1 LKLIQNSG
9 VEVIFFILEE
19 SKMQKASSFSVLM
32 SALAFLVVGGTQH
45 ALAQGAFP
53 QKEVTIVVPFNPGGA
68 SDMTA
73 RIIAKGMEAELGKPV
88 VVVNKAG
95 GSGGVGMSMVAR
107 SAADG
112 YTISYIPVELVMH
125 KALKLSDLVPE
136 AFDFIGQTTM
146 VPAAL
151 TVPADAPYNSVS
163 EFITYAKANPGKVR
177 VGNSGAGSIWHI
189 AASALEINQK
199 IKFNHIPFEGAAPA
213 VTALMGK
220 HIEAVTVNSGEV
232 KAGVD
237 AGKLKILA
245 IMTPERDPAFPKVP
259 TLIESGIKLDFVGWG
274 GFAVAKGTP
283 KPVLDVLS
291 SALKKAASSDEFKT
305 FITSRGM
312 IVTYR
317 NSDDF
322 NKFVGSQYLF
332 FNDLLSKMELGK

>member
-1 LKLIQNSG
+1 MKKLP
-9 VEVIFFILEE
+9 L
-19 SKMQKASSFSVLM
+19 FSVLI
-32 SALAFLVVGGTQH
+32 SSLALLAAGSSQQ

-53 QKEVTIVVPFNPGGA
+53 QREVTIVVPFNPGGA

-73 RIIAKGMEAELGKPV
+73 RIIAKGMESELGKPV

-125 KALKLSDLVPE
+125 KALKLSDLGPDS
-136 AFDFIGQTTM
+136 FDYIGQTTM

-151 TVPADAPYNSVS
+151 TVPVDAPYNTVA
-163 EFITYAKANPGKVR
+163 EFIKYAQANPGKVR

-199 IKFNHIPFEGAAPA
+199 VKFNHIPFEGAAPA

-245 IMTPERDPAFPKVP
+245 VMTPERDPAFPKVP
-259 TLIESGIKLDFVGWG
+259 TMTESGVKLEFVGWG

-283 KPVLDVLS
+283 KPIVATLS
-291 SALKKAASSDEFKT
+291 AALKKAASTDDFKT

-312 IVTYR
+312 IVKYR
-317 NSDDF
+317 SAEEF
-322 NKFVGSQYLF
+322 KPFVDSQYVF

>member
-1 LKLIQNSG
+1 MKKLP
-9 VEVIFFILEE
+9 L
-19 SKMQKASSFSVLM
+19 FSVLM
-32 SALAFLVVGGTQH
+32 SSLALLAAGSSQQ

-53 QKEVTIVVPFNPGGA
+53 QREVTIVVPFNPGGA

-73 RIIAKGMEAELGKPV
+73 RIIAKGMESELGKPV

-107 SAADG
+107 SAPDG

-125 KALKLSDLVPE
+125 KALKLSDLGPDS
-136 AFDFIGQTTM
+136 FDYIGQTTM

-151 TVPADAPYNSVS
+151 TVPVDAPYNSVAD
-163 EFITYAKANPGKVR
+163 FVKYAKANPGKVR

-199 IKFNHIPFEGAAPA
+199 VQFNHIPFEGAAPA

-245 IMTPERDPAFPKVP
+245 VMTPERDPAFPKVP
-259 TLIESGIKLDFVGWG
+259 TMIESGVKLEFVGWG

-283 KPVLDVLS
+283 KPIVATLS
-291 SALKKAASSDEFKT
+291 AALKKAASTDDFKT

-312 IVTYR
+312 IVKYR
-317 NSDDF
+317 SAEEF
-322 NKFVGSQYLF
+322 KPFVDSQYVF

>member
-1 LKLIQNSG
+1 MKKLP
-9 VEVIFFILEE
+9 L
-19 SKMQKASSFSVLM
+19 FSVLM
-32 SALAFLVVGGTQH
+32 SSLALLAAGSSQQ

-53 QKEVTIVVPFNPGGA
+53 QREVTIVVPFNPGGA

-73 RIIAKGMEAELGKPV
+73 RIIAKGMESELGKPV

-107 SAADG
+107 SAPDG
-112 YTISYIPVELVMH
+112 YTVSYIPVELVMH
-125 KALKLSDLVPE
+125 KALKLSDLGPDS
-136 AFDFIGQTTM
+136 FDYIGQTTM

-151 TVPADAPYNSVS
+151 TVPVDAPYNTVAD
-163 EFITYAKANPGKVR
+163 FIKYAKANPGKVR

-199 IKFNHIPFEGAAPA
+199 VQFNHIPFEGAAPA

-245 IMTPERDPAFPKVP
+245 VMTPERDPAFPKVP
-259 TLIESGIKLDFVGWG
+259 TMTESGVKLEFVGWG

-283 KPVLDVLS
+283 KPIVAALS
-291 SALKKAASSDEFKT
+291 AALKKAASTDDFKT

-312 IVTYR
+312 IVKYR
-317 NSDDF
+317 NPDEF
-322 NKFVGSQYLF
+322 KPFVDSQYVF

>member
-1 LKLIQNSG
+1 MKNGLL
-9 VEVIFFILEE
+9 
-19 SKMQKASSFSVLM
+19 FSAVV
-32 SALAFLVVGGTQH
+32 SAVALTGAMGSQ

-53 QKEVTIVVPFNPGGA
+53 QREVTIVVPFNPGGA

-73 RIIAKGMEAELGKPV
+73 RIIAKGMERELGKPV

-95 GSGGVGMSMVAR
+95 GSGGVGMSQVAR
-107 SAADG
+107 SPADG
-112 YTISYIPVELVMH
+112 YTMSYIPVELVMH
-125 KALKLSDLVPE
+125 KALKLSDLEPTTF
-136 AFDFIGQTTM
+136 AFVGQTTV

-151 TVPADAPYNSVS
+151 TVPVDAPYKTVAD
-163 EFITYAKANPGKVR
+163 FLKYAKANPGKVR

-189 AASALEINQK
+189 AASALEQNQGV
-199 IKFNHIPFEGAAPA
+199 KFNHIPFEGAAPA

-245 IMTPERDPAFPKVP
+245 VMTPERDPAFPNVP
-259 TLIESGIKLDFVGWG
+259 TLKESGVNLEFAGWG
-274 GFAVAKGTP
+274 GFAAPKGTP
-283 KPVLDVLS
+283 KPVMDKLS
-291 SALKKAASSDEFKT
+291 AALKAAASTDEFKS

-312 IVTYR
+312 IVSYR
-317 NSDDF
+317 DAASF
-322 NKFVGSQYLF
+322 TKFVDDQYVF